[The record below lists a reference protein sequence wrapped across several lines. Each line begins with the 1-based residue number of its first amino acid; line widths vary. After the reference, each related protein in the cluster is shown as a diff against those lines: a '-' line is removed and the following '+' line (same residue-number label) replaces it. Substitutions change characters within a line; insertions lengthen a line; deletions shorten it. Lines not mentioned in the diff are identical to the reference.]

1 MPRRTAE
8 VAAGTRNAV
17 LLAARELFATKGY
30 AATSTADVAVAAGTT
45 RGAVYHH
52 FDDKPALFLVVFES
66 LTAELDVA
74 VRMAAANA
82 DGSPKARF
90 LAGSRAC
97 LEFMRRPD
105 YLQIAV
111 TDAPA
116 VLGMRKWHTVDS
128 GLGMGSIH
136 LGLQALHHAGEL
148 AVEPTPELAVLLF
161 GALTEA
167 GLALGRATLA
177 GHDVPTVDMLIGA
190 FDLILRRLGPPPT

>member
-8 VAAGTRNAV
+8 EAAGTRQAV
-17 LLAARELFATKGY
+17 LSAAREQFATRGY
-30 AATSTADVAVAAGTT
+30 AATSTADIAAAAGIT

-52 FDDKPALFLVVFES
+52 FADKPALFLAVFMS
-66 LTAELDVA
+66 ITADLDAA
-74 VRMAAANA
+74 VRVAAASFR
-82 DGSPKARF
+82 GSPKERF

-105 YLQIAV
+105 YLQIAT

-116 VLGMRKWHTVDS
+116 VLGMQSWYNIDS
-128 GLGMGSIH
+128 GLGMASIE
-136 LGLQALHHAGEL
+136 LGLQALHHSGEL
-148 AVEPTPELAVLLF
+148 GVEPSHELAVLLF

-177 GHDVPTVDMLIGA
+177 GDAEPTIDSLMGA
-190 FDLILRRLGPPPT
+190 FDLILRRLGPPPP